1 MGRKTGREFI
11 ASMLRSDQI
20 LATVEMIQKENLDV
34 RTVTMG
40 INLLDCRTGDV
51 GSTCERIEQKISDL
65 AGNFVSTCSTV
76 SKRLGIPVV
85 NKRISVTPIAFVGA
99 GFDRKGFVELALCLD
114 RAATAVGVDILGGFS
129 AQVEKGMTATD
140 REYIASIPEALARTE
155 KVCASINIATT
166 QKGINMDALAII
178 GHTIK
183 DLAEMTRDQGGF
195 GAAKFVVFCNQPG
208 DNPFMAGAIH
218 GLEEADAVLNVGVS
232 GPGVIARSL
241 ERLIGHHQNGE
252 RLRLDEIAEE
262 IKQTTFRVT
271 RCGEL
276 IGRQVSKAL
285 GIEFGVVDLSL
296 APTPTIGDSVGEIF
310 KILGVDSVGAPGST
324 AILAMLNDAV
334 KKGGIFA
341 SKTVGG
347 LSGAFIPV
355 MEDAVLAE
363 AVGDGSLCL
372 EKLEAMTC
380 VCSVGLDMVAIPGSV
395 DADTISAI
403 IADEMALGMVNH
415 KTTAARLIPVPGKE
429 AGDYVSF
436 GGLFGASPIMEVR
449 NAGKS
454 SRFMAWG
461 GRIPAP
467 IHSFKN

>member
-1 MGRKTGREFI
+1 
-11 ASMLRSDQI
+11 MLRSDQI

-40 INLLDCRTGDV
+40 INLLDCRGTDV
-51 GSTCERIEQKISDL
+51 EDTCRKVEEKIVRF
-65 AGNFVSTCSTV
+65 AGNFVATCNEIS
-76 SKRLGIPVV
+76 RNLGIPIV
-85 NKRISVTPIAFVGA
+85 NKRISVTPIAFVGS
-99 GFDRKGFVELALCLD
+99 GFDQHGFVELAKALD

-140 REYIASIPEALARTE
+140 HEYVKSLPEALAQTD
-155 KVCASINIATT
+155 KICASINIGTS
-166 QKGINMDALAII
+166 QKGINMDALAMM
-178 GHTIK
+178 GPTIK
-183 DLAEMTRDQGGF
+183 EIAEKTKEQNGF

-218 GLEEADAVLNVGVS
+218 GLEEADVVLNVGVS

-241 ERLIGHHQNGE
+241 ERLIEDHNGTKP
-252 RLRLDEIAEE
+252 LPLDEIAEE

-276 IGRQVSKAL
+276 VGRQVSKAL

-296 APTPTIGDSVGEIF
+296 APTPAIGDSVGEIF
-310 KILGVDSVGAPGST
+310 KILGVDAVGAPGST

-341 SKTVGG
+341 SKNVGG

-355 MEDAVLAE
+355 MEDSVLAD
-363 AVGDGSLCL
+363 AVGEGALCM

-380 VCSVGLDMVAIPGSV
+380 VCSVGLDMVPIPGST

-403 IADEMALGMVNH
+403 IADEMALGMINN
-415 KTTAARLIPVPGKE
+415 KTTAARLIPVPGME
-429 AGDYVSF
+429 AGDHVSF
-436 GGLFGASPIMEVR
+436 GGLFGASPIMELR
-449 NAGKS
+449 NTGKS
-454 SRFMAWG
+454 SRFIGWG

>member
-1 MGRKTGREFI
+1 
-11 ASMLRSDQI
+11 MLRSDQI

-40 INLLDCRTGDV
+40 INLLDCRSGPV
-51 GSTCERIEQKISDL
+51 AQTCANIEARI
-65 AGNFVSTCSTV
+65 AGKAGKFVETCNLV
-76 SKRLGIPVV
+76 SRKLGIPVV
-85 NKRISVTPIAFVGA
+85 NKRISITPISLVGA
-99 GFDRKGFVELALCLD
+99 GYSRDDFVELARCLD
-114 RAATAVGVDILGGFS
+114 RAATSVGVDILGGFS
-129 AQVEKGMTATD
+129 AQVEKGMTETD
-140 REYIASIPEALARTE
+140 RQYILSLPEALAVSE
-155 KVCASINIATT
+155 KVCASINIASS
-166 QKGINMDALAII
+166 QKGINMDALAML
-178 GHTIK
+178 GQTVK
-183 DLAEMTRDQGGF
+183 DIAEYTRHQNGF

-218 GLEEADAVLNVGVS
+218 GIEEADTVLNVGVS

-241 ERLIGHHQNGE
+241 EKLISTRSDNGGS
-252 RLRLDEIAEE
+252 LKLDEIAED

-276 IGRQVSKAL
+276 VGRQVSDIL
-285 GIEFGVVDLSL
+285 GVQFGVVDLSL
-296 APTPTIGDSVGEIF
+296 APTPTVGDSVGEILH
-310 KILGVDSVGAPGST
+310 ILGVDAIGAPGST

-363 AVGDGSLCL
+363 AVGNKHLCL

-395 DADTISAI
+395 DGDTIAAI
-403 IADEMALGMVNH
+403 IADEMALGMVNN

-429 AGDYVSF
+429 VGDSVSF
-436 GGLFGASPIMEVR
+436 GGLFGASPIMEIR

-454 SRFMAWG
+454 SRFIGWG

>member
-1 MGRKTGREFI
+1 
-11 ASMLRSDQI
+11 MLHSDQI

-40 INLLDCRTGDV
+40 INLLDCRGGDV
-51 GSTCERIEQKISDL
+51 QETCARIEKKIDGY
-65 AGNFVSTCSTV
+65 AGNFVATCNAV
-76 SKRLGIPVV
+76 SRKLGIPVV

-99 GFDRKGFVELALCLD
+99 GFDRAGFVELAKSLD

-140 REYIASIPEALARTE
+140 REFIASIPEAIAQTE
-155 KVCASINIATT
+155 KICASINIASS
-166 QKGINMDALAII
+166 QKGINMDALTLV
-178 GHTIK
+178 GQTVK
-183 DLAEMTRDQGGF
+183 DLAERTSDQGGF

-232 GPGVIARSL
+232 GPGVIARAL
-241 ERLIGHHQNGE
+241 ERLISQHKEAGS
-252 RLRLDEIAEE
+252 LRLDEIAEE

-276 IGRQVSKAL
+276 VGRQVSKAL

-395 DADTISAI
+395 DATTIAAI

-436 GGLFGASPIMEVR
+436 GGLFGASPIMPVR
-449 NAGKS
+449 NVGKS
-454 SRFMAWG
+454 ARFIAWG

>member
-1 MGRKTGREFI
+1 
-11 ASMLRSDQI
+11 MLRSDQI

-40 INLLDCRTGDV
+40 INLLDCRGTDV
-51 GSTCERIEQKISDL
+51 EETCQKIEEKIIRF
-65 AGNFVSTCSTV
+65 AGNFVATCDTV
-76 SKRLGIPVV
+76 SKNLGIPIV

-99 GFDRKGFVELALCLD
+99 GFDQHGFVELAKALD

-140 REYIASIPEALARTE
+140 HEYIKSLPEALAQTD
-155 KVCASINIATT
+155 KICASMNIGTS
-166 QKGINMDALAII
+166 QKGINMDALAMM
-178 GHTIK
+178 GPTIK
-183 DLAEMTRDQGGF
+183 EIADKTKEQNGF

-218 GLEEADAVLNVGVS
+218 GLEEAEAVLNVGVS

-241 ERLIGHHQNGE
+241 ERLIEDHNGSKD
-252 RLRLDEIAEE
+252 LRLDEIAEE

-276 IGRQVSKAL
+276 VGRQVSKAL

-296 APTPTIGDSVGEIF
+296 APTPAIGDSVGEIF
-310 KILGVDSVGAPGST
+310 KILGVDAVGAPGST

-341 SKTVGG
+341 SKNVGG

-355 MEDAVLAE
+355 MEDAVLAD
-363 AVGDGSLCL
+363 AVGEGALCM

-380 VCSVGLDMVAIPGSV
+380 VCSVGLDMVAIPGST

-403 IADEMALGMVNH
+403 IADEMALGMINN
-415 KTTAARLIPVPGKE
+415 KTTAARLIPVPGME
-429 AGDYVSF
+429 AGEHVSF
-436 GGLFGASPIMEVR
+436 GGLFGASPIMELR
-449 NAGKS
+449 NTGKS
-454 SRFMAWG
+454 SRFIGWG

-467 IHSFKN
+467 VHSFKN

>member
-1 MGRKTGREFI
+1 
-11 ASMLRSDQI
+11 MLRSDQI

-40 INLLDCRTGDV
+40 INLLDCRAATV
-51 GSTCERIEQKISDL
+51 RETCRAIEERILER
-65 AGNFVSTCSTV
+65 AGSFVETCNLV
-76 SKRLGIPVV
+76 SRRLGIPVV
-85 NKRISVTPIAFVGA
+85 NKRISITPIAFVGA
-99 GFDRKGFVELALCLD
+99 GFDRDGFVELAVALD
-114 RAATAVGVDILGGFS
+114 RAATSVGVDILGGFS
-129 AQVEKGMTATD
+129 AQVEKGMTKTD
-140 REYIASIPEALARTE
+140 REYILCLPEALAVSE
-155 KVCASINIATT
+155 KVCASINIASS
-166 QKGINMDALAII
+166 QKGINMDALALL
-178 GHTIK
+178 GRTVK
-183 DLAEMTRDQGGF
+183 DIAIRTSHQGGF

-218 GLEEADAVLNVGVS
+218 GVEEADTVLNIGVS
-232 GPGVIARSL
+232 GPGVVARSL
-241 ERLIGHHQNGE
+241 ERLIDSRNGNGQG
-252 RLRLDEIAEE
+252 LRLDEIAEE

-276 IGRQVSKAL
+276 VGRQVSEIL
-285 GIEFGVVDLSL
+285 GVSFGVVDLSL
-296 APTPTIGDSVGEIF
+296 APTPTIGDSVGEILH
-310 KILGVDSVGAPGST
+310 ILGVDAIGAPGST

-334 KKGGIFA
+334 KKGGLFA

-363 AVGDGSLCL
+363 AVGRNELCL

-395 DADTISAI
+395 DADTIAAI
-403 IADEMALGMVNH
+403 IADEMAIGMVNN
-415 KTTAARLIPVPGKE
+415 KTTAARIIPVPGKE
-429 AGDYVSF
+429 AGEMVSF
-436 GGLFGASPIMEVR
+436 GGLFGASPIMTVR
-449 NAGKS
+449 NVGKS
-454 SRFMAWG
+454 SRFIGWG

>member
-1 MGRKTGREFI
+1 
-11 ASMLRSDQI
+11 MLRSDQI

-40 INLLDCRTGDV
+40 INLLDCRASSIGQ
-51 GSTCERIEQKISDL
+51 TCRTIEDRISER
-65 AGNFVSTCSTV
+65 AGKFVETCNFVSR
-76 SKRLGIPVV
+76 KLGIPVV
-85 NKRISVTPIAFVGA
+85 NKRISITPISFVGA
-99 GFDRKGFVELALCLD
+99 GFSRDDFVALAISLD
-114 RAATAVGVDILGGFS
+114 RAAAAVGVDILGGFS
-129 AQVEKGMTATD
+129 AQVEKGLTKTD
-140 REYIASIPEALARTE
+140 REYIHSLPEALRVSET
-155 KVCASINIATT
+155 VCASINIASS
-166 QKGINMDALAII
+166 QKGINMDALAML
-178 GHTIK
+178 GPTIK
-183 DLAEMTRDQGGF
+183 EIAEQTADQGGF

-218 GLEEADAVLNVGVS
+218 GVEEADTVLNVGVS

-241 ERLIGHHQNGE
+241 EKLISARHDDENG
-252 RLRLDEIAEE
+252 LKLDEIAEE

-276 IGRQVSKAL
+276 VGRQVSDIL
-285 GIEFGVVDLSL
+285 GVSFGVVDLSL
-296 APTPTIGDSVGEIF
+296 APTPKVGDSVGEILH
-310 KILGVDSVGAPGST
+310 ILGVDAIGAPGST

-363 AVGDGSLCL
+363 AVGNEDLCL

-380 VCSVGLDMVAIPGSV
+380 VCSVGIDMVAIPGSV
-395 DADTISAI
+395 DGDTISAI
-403 IADEMALGMVNH
+403 IADEMALGMVNN
-415 KTTAARLIPVPGKE
+415 KTTAVRIIPVPGKE
-429 AGDYVSF
+429 VGESVSF
-436 GGLFGASPIMEVR
+436 GGLFGASPIMAVR
-449 NAGKS
+449 NVGKS
-454 SRFMAWG
+454 SRFIGWG

-467 IHSFKN
+467 VHSFKN

>member
-1 MGRKTGREFI
+1 
-11 ASMLRSDQI
+11 MLRSDQI

-40 INLLDCRTGDV
+40 INLLDCRGTDV
-51 GSTCERIEQKISDL
+51 EDTCQKIEEKIIRF
-65 AGNFVSTCSTV
+65 AGNFVATCDEV
-76 SKRLGIPVV
+76 SKNLGIPIV

-99 GFDRKGFVELALCLD
+99 GFDQHGFVELAKALD

-140 REYIASIPEALARTE
+140 HEYVKSLPEALAQTD
-155 KVCASINIATT
+155 KICASINIGTS
-166 QKGINMDALAII
+166 QKGINMDALAMM
-178 GHTIK
+178 GPTIK
-183 DLAEMTRDQGGF
+183 EIADKTKEQNGF

-218 GLEEADAVLNVGVS
+218 GLEEAEAVLNVGVS

-241 ERLIGHHQNGE
+241 ERLIEDHNGSKD
-252 RLRLDEIAEE
+252 LRLDEIAEE

-276 IGRQVSKAL
+276 VGRQVSKAL

-296 APTPTIGDSVGEIF
+296 APTPAIGDSVGEIF
-310 KILGVDSVGAPGST
+310 KILGVDAVGAPGST

-341 SKTVGG
+341 SKNVGG

-355 MEDAVLAE
+355 MEDAVLAD
-363 AVGDGSLCL
+363 AVGEGALCM

-380 VCSVGLDMVAIPGSV
+380 VCSVGLDMVAIPGST

-403 IADEMALGMVNH
+403 IADEMALGMINN
-415 KTTAARLIPVPGKE
+415 KTTAARLIPVPGME
-429 AGDYVSF
+429 AGEHVSF
-436 GGLFGASPIMEVR
+436 GGLFGASPIMELR
-449 NAGKS
+449 NTGKS
-454 SRFMAWG
+454 SRFMGWG

-467 IHSFKN
+467 VHSFKN

>member
-1 MGRKTGREFI
+1 
-11 ASMLRSDQI
+11 MLRSDQI

-40 INLLDCRTGDV
+40 ISLLDCRGGDV
-51 GSTCERIEQKISDL
+51 EETCQRINNKIIEY
-65 AGNFVSTCSTV
+65 AGNFVDTCDAI
-76 SKRLGIPVV
+76 SKKYGIPIV
-85 NKRISVTPIAFVGA
+85 NKRIAVTPIAFVGA
-99 GFDRKGFVELALCLD
+99 GFLKDDFVRIAKTLD
-114 RAATAVGVDILGGFS
+114 QAATAVGVDILGGFS
-129 AQVEKGMTATD
+129 AQVEKGMTKTD
-140 REYIASIPEALARTE
+140 REFIASIPEALAQTE
-155 KVCASINIATT
+155 KVCSSINIGTT
-166 QKGINMDALAII
+166 QKGINMDALAMM
-178 GHTIK
+178 GRTIK
-183 DLAEMTRDQGGF
+183 ELAEMTADQGGF

-218 GLEEADAVLNVGVS
+218 GIEEADAVLNVGVS
-232 GPGVIARSL
+232 GPGVIARAL
-241 ERLIGHHQNGE
+241 ERLIQKHPEPGS
-252 RLRLDEIAEE
+252 LRLDELAEE

-276 IGRQVSKAL
+276 IGRVVSKSL

-296 APTPTIGDSVGEIF
+296 APTPTVGDSVGEIF
-310 KILGVDSVGAPGST
+310 KILGVDAIGAPGTT

-355 MEDAVLAE
+355 MEDAMLAE

-380 VCSVGLDMVAIPGSV
+380 VCSVGLDMIAIPGSV

-403 IADEMALGMVNH
+403 IADEMALGLINA

-429 AGDYVSF
+429 EGDYVSF
-436 GGLFGASPIMEVR
+436 GGLFGASPIMPIR
-449 NAGKS
+449 NVGKS
-454 SRFMAWG
+454 SRFIAWG
-461 GRIPAP
+461 GRMPAP

>member
-1 MGRKTGREFI
+1 
-11 ASMLRSDQI
+11 MLRSDQI

-40 INLLDCRTGDV
+40 ISLLDCRGGDV
-51 GSTCERIEQKISDL
+51 EETCKRIYNRIIDYAGHFVTTCDTIS
-65 AGNFVSTCSTV
+65 
-76 SKRLGIPVV
+76 KKYGIPVV
-85 NKRISVTPIAFVGA
+85 NKRIAVTPIAFVGA
-99 GFDRKGFVELALCLD
+99 GFFREDFVQIAKTLD
-114 RAATAVGVDILGGFS
+114 KAAMAVGVDILGGFS
-129 AQVEKGMTATD
+129 AQVEKGMTNTD
-140 REYIASIPEALARTE
+140 LEFIASIPEALAQTE
-155 KVCASINIATT
+155 RVCSSINIGST
-166 QKGINMDALAII
+166 QKGINMDALAMM
-178 GHTIK
+178 GKTIK
-183 DLAEMTRDQGGF
+183 ELAEKTADQGGF
-195 GAAKFVVFCNQPG
+195 AAAKFVVFCNQPG

-232 GPGVIARSL
+232 GPGVIARAL
-241 ERLIGHHQNGE
+241 ERLIEKHPEPGSLH
-252 RLRLDEIAEE
+252 LDELAEE

-276 IGRQVSKAL
+276 IGRAVSKSL

-296 APTPTIGDSVGEIF
+296 APTPTVGDSVGEIF
-310 KILGVDSVGAPGST
+310 KILGVDAIGAPGTT

-355 MEDAVLAE
+355 MEDAMLAE

-380 VCSVGLDMVAIPGSV
+380 VCSVGLDMIAIPGSV

-403 IADEMALGMVNH
+403 IADEMALGLINA

-429 AGDYVSF
+429 VGDSISF
-436 GGLFGASPIMEVR
+436 GGLFGASPIMPIR
-449 NAGKS
+449 NIGKS
-454 SRFMAWG
+454 SRFIAWG

>member
-1 MGRKTGREFI
+1 
-11 ASMLRSDQI
+11 MLRSDQI

-40 INLLDCRTGDV
+40 INLLDCRHPSV
-51 GSTCERIEQKISDL
+51 ARTCKNIEERITAR
-65 AGNFVSTCSTV
+65 AGNFVETCNFISR
-76 SKRLGIPVV
+76 KLGIPIV
-85 NKRISVTPIAFVGA
+85 NKRIAITPIALVGA
-99 GFDRKGFVELALCLD
+99 GYEKDDFIEIAHSLD
-114 RAATAVGVDILGGFS
+114 RAAAGVGVDILGGFS
-129 AQVEKGMTATD
+129 AQVEKGMTETDRQYILSLPEALNATD
-140 REYIASIPEALARTE
+140 RL
-155 KVCASINIATT
+155 CASINVASS
-166 QKGINMDALAII
+166 QKGINMDALTML
-178 GHTIK
+178 GQSVK
-183 DLAEMTRDQGGF
+183 DIAEATREQNGF

-218 GLEEADAVLNVGVS
+218 GIEEADTVLNIGVS

-241 ERLIGHHQNGE
+241 ERLISSRDTSTLG
-252 RLRLDEIAEE
+252 LDEIAEE

-276 IGRQVSKAL
+276 VGRQVSELL

-296 APTPTIGDSVGEIF
+296 APTPTIGDSVGEIL
-310 KILGVDSVGAPGST
+310 KILGVDAIGAPGST

-355 MEDAVLAE
+355 MEDALLAE

-380 VCSVGLDMVAIPGSV
+380 VCSVGLDMIAIPGSV
-395 DADTISAI
+395 DAATISAI
-403 IADEMALGMVNH
+403 MADEMALGMVNH
-415 KTTAARLIPVPGKE
+415 KTTAVRIIPVPGKE
-429 AGDYVSF
+429 VGENVSF
-436 GGLFGASPIMEVR
+436 GGLFGASPVLAVR
-449 NAGKS
+449 NVGKS
-454 SRFMAWG
+454 ARFVSWG

-467 IHSFKN
+467 IHSFQN

>member
-1 MGRKTGREFI
+1 
-11 ASMLRSDQI
+11 MLRSDQI

-40 INLLDCRTGDV
+40 INLLDCRTDSV
-51 GSTCERIEQKISDL
+51 TSTCKRIEEKIASF
-65 AGNFVSTCSTV
+65 AGNFVATCDEMSR
-76 SKRLGIPVV
+76 KYGIPVV

-99 GFDRKGFVELALCLD
+99 GFEKNDFITIAKTLD
-114 RAATAVGVDILGGFS
+114 RAAARVGVDILGGFS
-129 AQVEKGMTATD
+129 AQVEKGMTQTD
-140 REYIASIPEALARTE
+140 REFLAAIPEAISQTE
-155 KVCASINIATT
+155 KICSSVNIATT
-166 QKGINMDALAII
+166 NKGINMDALAIM
-178 GHTIK
+178 GQTVK
-183 DLAEMTRDQGGF
+183 SLAELTADQGGF

-218 GLEEADAVLNVGVS
+218 GLEEAEAVLNVGVS
-232 GPGVIARSL
+232 GPGVIARAL
-241 ERLIGHHQNGE
+241 ERLIGNHPSPGSLQ
-252 RLRLDEIAEE
+252 LDELAEE

-276 IGRQVSKAL
+276 IGRAVSMSL

-296 APTPTIGDSVGEIF
+296 APTPKVGDSVGEIF
-310 KILGVDSVGAPGST
+310 KILGVDAIGAPGST

-355 MEDAVLAE
+355 MEDAMLAE
-363 AVGDGSLCL
+363 AVGEGSLCL

-395 DADTISAI
+395 DAETLAAI
-403 IADEMALGMVNH
+403 IADEMALGVINA

-429 AGDYVSF
+429 AGEHVNF
-436 GGLFGASPIMEVR
+436 GGLFGASPIMPITHI
-449 NAGKS
+449 GKS
-454 SRFMAWG
+454 SRFVAWG
-461 GRIPAP
+461 GRMPAP